1 MHTELTMGS
10 SMNLPKMIF
19 ETLVS
24 NFILWIDYDRF
35 VITKLKEIQVLQI
48 NWQTFLP
55 FRREVIF
62 VSII

>member
-1 MHTELTMGS
+1 MHTDLTMGS

-48 NWQTFLP
+48 N
-55 FRREVIF
+55 
-62 VSII
+62 

>member
-24 NFILWIDYDRF
+24 SFILWIDYDRF
-35 VITKLKEIQVLQI
+35 TIIKLKEIHVLQI
-48 NWQTFLP
+48 D
-55 FRREVIF
+55 
-62 VSII
+62 